1 MIYLMEHQDDER
13 QIHAHH
19 HIARKLNFNAPLLT
33 TRRPP
38 ANVGLDRLSIST
50 AARIS
55 SSTTSDRV
63 PFCWEQVP
71 GKPKEYV
78 ERCHGSAHESDVTT
92 PRPTLPPGWWRP
104 PIQTRRNSRHLH
116 CNDHG
121 CEDNVDGNN
130 DNDDNSSGSGYV
142 LSDAMDV
149 LSLSEAIDIVE
160 KAEKAHKFSNELKL
174 KELKLYEEEEEE
186 ERNNNSNYNHSSN
199 FMIERF
205 LPDATAL
212 AASSVLNRHAFSP
225 QRVSKRPFSPP
236 KGCGLDVLFPWR
248 IKHHHQLCGV
258 KSPVRDGGRSL
269 GSKSSAKQK
278 KHH

>member
-1 MIYLMEHQDDER
+1 MEHQDDDR
-13 QIHAHH
+13 HSYGHH

-33 TRRPP
+33 TRRPA
-38 ANVGLDRLSIST
+38 ANVDLDRVSVSGSV
-50 AARIS
+50 RIS
-55 SSTTSDRV
+55 LSTTSDRV
-63 PFCWEQVP
+63 PFCWEQAP
-71 GKPKEYV
+71 GKPKEYA
-78 ERCHGSAHESDVTT
+78 ERCHDSADHGGDATT

-104 PIQTRRNSRHLH
+104 PVQTRRNSRHLH
-116 CNDHG
+116 CNDGHR
-121 CEDNVDGNN
+121 CDDNVDVDDNN
-130 DNDDNSSGSGYV
+130 DENSSGSGYV
-142 LSDAMDV
+142 LSDVMDV
-149 LSLSEAIDIVE
+149 FSLSEAIDIVE
-160 KAEKAHKFSNELKL
+160 KAEKARKFSDELNL
-174 KELKLYEEEEEE
+174 KELKLHEEEEEEE
-186 ERNNNSNYNHSSN
+186 ERNNGNYNRSSN

-225 QRVSKRPFSPP
+225 QRVAKRPFSPP